1 MLKEIRCDKFIEP
14 VIEFRKGLNSVL
26 GDDVSTNSIGKSTLL
41 MIIDFVFGGNTFISK
56 NSGSIE
62 HLGDFSFKFKFKFGN
77 EKSYYLRQTA
87 NPDVVSVCDEKYN
100 PLNEISTKEY
110 TSILLKNYEINHPH
124 ISFRDVV
131 GLFSRIWGK
140 DNYSVD
146 KPLLSFPKEADEIS
160 ISRIIKL
167 FGLYDK
173 IVETTKKL
181 KDKKDSRKFL
191 NGAIRKNYIPKITK
205 TKFQKNSK
213 QLEDIEKEILDIK
226 ENILKFTLNVEELT
240 NKEVIELKVEKSK
253 LLKEQSLILNKIKR
267 LDLNLNQKRIK
278 SKHLDRLSTF
288 FENPN
293 EERIIEIESFHNK
306 ISSILTRELTTTKEL
321 LEKENQIFI
330 EKIEE
335 IDLKISS
342 LLSNVSSPKYIVDK
356 IYELTIESNK
366 LKNENRFYQEKIDI
380 TEEVKEIEI
389 DIDALIG
396 DILTEIEVKINKE
409 LIEINEK
416 IHDKGK
422 KIPKI
427 KLGRK
432 TYQFD
437 HSSNTGTGKSYAD
450 LIEFDLAILKLTV
463 LPFLI
468 HDSILF
474 KNIEDVAVD
483 KIIEQYSNFGN
494 QIFIS
499 IDGIGK
505 YDSKSIKT
513 LNESKVL
520 ELSKDRKLFNKDW
533 S

>member
-1 MLKEIRCDKFIEP
+1 MLKEIKCDQFIEP
-14 VIEFRKGLNSVL
+14 IIEFNNGLNSVL
-26 GDDVSTNSIGKSTLL
+26 GDDISTNSIGKSTLL
-41 MIIDFVFGGNTFISK
+41 MIIDFVFGGNTFINK

-62 HLGDFSFKFKFKFGN
+62 HLGDLTFKFKFKFGN
-77 EKSYYLRQTA
+77 VNSHYLRQTA
-87 NPDVVSVCDEKYN
+87 NPDVISLCDNNYN
-100 PLNEISTKEY
+100 PLNEITLKEY
-110 TSILLKNYEINHPH
+110 TSILLENYGIKYSN
-124 ISFRDVV
+124 ISFRDIV

-146 KPLLSFPKEADEIS
+146 KPLLSFLKEADELS
-160 ISRIIKL
+160 ITRIIKL
-167 FGLYDK
+167 FGSYDK

-181 KDKKDSRKFL
+181 KDKKDSKKFL

-205 TKFQKNSK
+205 TTFQQNTKK
-213 QLEDIEKEILDIK
+213 LEGIEKEITDIK
-226 ENILKFTLNVEELT
+226 ENILKFTLNIEELT
-240 NKEVIELKVEKSK
+240 NKEVIELKVAKSK

-306 ISSILTRELTTTKEL
+306 ISSILTRELKTTKEL
-321 LEKENQIFI
+321 LEKENQLFN

-335 IDLKISS
+335 IDLKVSS

-416 IHDKGK
+416 IHAKGK

-432 TYQFD
+432 SYKFD

-474 KNIEDVAVD
+474 KNIEDVAID
-483 KIIEQYSNFGN
+483 KIIEQYSNFEN

-499 IDGIGK
+499 IDAINR
-505 YDSKSIKT
+505 YDKKSIEI

-520 ELSKDRKLFNKDW
+520 ELSKDRKLFNEDW